1 MFKDYDDYATPS
13 SASYTREMIRTA
25 PAEFYPDRWQHMELA
40 DSTADSAFTGSPHIA
55 CTVHTVC
62 SCIYS
67 DVFPAVSRGL
77 FLPVNAKVGSCR
89 TFAGLK
95 IARPL
100 FELSIMAQKGIR
112 VC

>member
-1 MFKDYDDYATPS
+1 
-13 SASYTREMIRTA
+13 
-25 PAEFYPDRWQHMELA
+25 MELA
-40 DSTADSAFTGSPHIA
+40 DSTADRAFTGSTHIA

-62 SCIYS
+62 CCIYS
-67 DVFPAVSRGL
+67 DVFPVVNRGL
-77 FLPVNAKVGSCR
+77 FLPVNAKVGSRR

-100 FELSIMAQKGIR
+100 HALSVMAQKGIR